1 MARTDINA
9 KKGSR
14 HGAEVTQGPDLVKG
28 AIAVEAGKGRNLDQ
42 GVGIGKNLD
51 PEAETGRSRDLEA
64 GIENG
69 GSEHVPGQDPDT
81 GIGLEAEADQGV
93 EVEIE
98 RRESKNQEDL
108 AEA

>member
-1 MARTDINA
+1 MVRTDINA

-14 HGAEVTQGPDLVKG
+14 HGAEVTRGLDLVRG
-28 AIAVEAGKGRNLDQ
+28 AIVVEAGKGRSLGQ
-42 GVGIGKNLD
+42 GVGIGRNLD
-51 PEAETGRSRDLEA
+51 PEAETGRSQDPEA

-81 GIGLEAEADQGV
+81 GIGLEAGADHGV